1 MNKIRVAIA
10 GGTGYTGGE
19 LFRILL
25 NHPDVEIVSATT
37 TSSEG
42 TRVDSVHRDL
52 IGETDLCFTTELNDP
67 DVIFLCL
74 GHGIS
79 RQFVDTHDIKPT
91 CRIID
96 LGNDFRLDGNYAG
109 RNFVYGLCESAREQ
123 VKTAHDVAN
132 PGCFA
137 TAIQL
142 ATLPLA
148 AAGLINDE
156 IHVTA
161 ITGSTGA
168 GKKPV
173 ETTHFS
179 YRSDN
184 ISIYKLFSH
193 QHLAEIKQN
202 LARVGRHAYGSLAV
216 ASISPDPH
224 AARCK
229 GPQDH
234 LPSRSRP
241 LAVGGTTSPS
251 PDDMLKS
258 NATKGETPVVNFVP
272 LRGDFARGIFASVY
286 TKAVDGMTLEDYR
299 KLYEDYYAA
308 SPFVFHSNEGI
319 SMKEV
324 VNTNKGL
331 VHVELHDGYVHI
343 ASCIDNL
350 VKGAA
355 GQAVQNMNLMFGLP
369 EDTGLRLKP
378 SAF

>member
-1 MNKIRVAIA
+1 MNGMDKIRVAIA

-25 NHPDVEIVSATT
+25 NHPDVEIVAATT

-42 TRVDSVHRDL
+42 TSVASVHRDL
-52 IGETDLCFTTELNDP
+52 FGETDLCFGKDLNDP

-79 RQFVDTHDIKPT
+79 RQFVDTHEIKPE

-96 LGNDFRLDGNYAG
+96 LGNDFRLDGDYAG
-109 RNFVYGLCESAREQ
+109 RHFVYGLCESAREQ
-123 VKTAHDVAN
+123 VKQAHDIAN

-142 ATLPLA
+142 AALPLA
-148 AAGLINDE
+148 QAGLIHDE

-184 ISIYKLFSH
+184 ISIYKLFTH

-202 LARVGRHAYGSLAV
+202 LHRVGGKE
-216 ASISPDPH
+216 
-224 AARCK
+224 C
-229 GPQDH
+229 
-234 LPSRSRP
+234 
-241 LAVGGTTSPS
+241 T
-251 PDDMLKS
+251 
-258 NATKGETPVVNFVP
+258 VNFVP

-286 TKAVDGMTLEDYR
+286 TRATEGMSEADYR
-299 KLYEDYYAA
+299 KLFEDYYEE

-369 EDTGLRLKP
+369 EDRGLRLKP

>member
-1 MNKIRVAIA
+1 MKKIRVAIA

-25 NHPDVEIVSATT
+25 NHPNVEIVAATT

-42 TRVDSVHRDL
+42 TPVASVHRDL
-52 IGETDLCFTTELNDP
+52 IGETDLCFGKELNDP

-79 RQFVDTHDIKPT
+79 RQFVDTHDIKPE

-96 LGNDFRLDGNYAG
+96 LGNDFRLDGDYAG
-109 RNFVYGLCESAREQ
+109 RKFVYGLCESAREDIR
-123 VKTAHDVAN
+123 KAHDVAN

-148 AAGLINDE
+148 ASDLIKDE

-168 GKKPV
+168 GKKPG

-179 YRSDN
+179 YRDNN
-184 ISIYKLFSH
+184 ISIYKLFTH
-193 QHLAEIKQN
+193 QHLAEIRQN
-202 LARVGRHAYGSLAV
+202 LVRVGAES
-216 ASISPDPH
+216 
-224 AARCK
+224 
-229 GPQDH
+229 
-234 LPSRSRP
+234 
-241 LAVGGTTSPS
+241 
-251 PDDMLKS
+251 
-258 NATKGETPVVNFVP
+258 PVVNFVP
-272 LRGDFARGIFASVY
+272 LRGDFTRGIFASVY
-286 TKAVDGMTLEDYR
+286 TKAVEGMTEEDYR
-299 KLYEDYYAA
+299 KIFEDYYSE

-331 VHVELHDGYVHI
+331 VHVEVHNGYVHI
-343 ASCIDNL
+343 ASAIDNL

-369 EDTGLRLKP
+369 ETTGLKLKP

>member
-1 MNKIRVAIA
+1 MNKKIRVAIA

-25 NHPDVEIVSATT
+25 NHPDVEIVAATT

-42 TRVDSVHRDL
+42 TPVASVHRDL
-52 IGETDLCFTTELNDP
+52 IGETDLCFGHELNDP

-79 RQFVDTHDIKPT
+79 REFVDTHDIKPS

-96 LGNDFRLDGNYAG
+96 LGNDFRLDGDYAG
-109 RNFVYGLCESAREQ
+109 RHFVYGLCESAREEIRQ
-123 VKTAHDVAN
+123 AHDVAN

-142 ATLPLA
+142 AALPLA

-193 QHLAEIKQN
+193 QHLAEIRQN
-202 LARVGRHAYGSLAV
+202 LGRVA
-216 ASISPDPH
+216 
-224 AARCK
+224 
-229 GPQDH
+229 QD
-234 LPSRSRP
+234 
-241 LAVGGTTSPS
+241 
-251 PDDMLKS
+251 
-258 NATKGETPVVNFVP
+258 TKTPIVNFVP

-286 TKAVDGMTLEDYR
+286 TRAAEGMTLEDYR
-299 KLYEDYYAA
+299 KLYEDYYAD
-308 SPFVFHSNEGI
+308 SPFVFHSAEGI

-369 EDTGLRLKP
+369 EDRGLRLKP

>member
-1 MNKIRVAIA
+1 MSNKIKVAIA

-25 NHPDVEIVSATT
+25 NHPNAEIVAATT

-42 TRVDSVHRDL
+42 TPVASVHRDL
-52 IGETDLCFTTELNDP
+52 IGETDLCFSTELNDP

-79 RQFVDTHDIKPT
+79 RQFVDTHDIKPS

-123 VKTAHDVAN
+123 VKQAHDVAN

-142 ATLPLA
+142 AVLPLA
-148 AAGLINDE
+148 SAGLINDE
-156 IHVTA
+156 VHVTA

-168 GKKPV
+168 GKKPG

-179 YRSDN
+179 YRTDN
-184 ISIYKLFSH
+184 ISIYKLFTH

-202 LARVGRHAYGSLAV
+202 LVRVGGN
-216 ASISPDPH
+216 IED
-224 AARCK
+224 
-229 GPQDH
+229 
-234 LPSRSRP
+234 
-241 LAVGGTTSPS
+241 
-251 PDDMLKS
+251 
-258 NATKGETPVVNFVP
+258 PVVNFVP

-286 TKAVDGMTLEDYR
+286 TKATEGMTLEDYR
-299 KLYEDYYAA
+299 KLYEDYYDA
-308 SPFVFHSNEGI
+308 SPFVFHSAEGI

>member
-1 MNKIRVAIA
+1 MSKIRVAIA

-25 NHPDVEIVSATT
+25 NHPEVEIVSATT

-42 TRVDSVHRDL
+42 TPVTSVHRDL
-52 IGETDLCFTTELNDP
+52 IGETDLCFSTELNDP

-79 RQFVDTHDIKPT
+79 RQFVDTHDIKPE

-96 LGNDFRLDGNYAG
+96 LGNDFRLDGDYAG
-109 RNFVYGLCESAREQ
+109 RHFVYGLCESAREQ
-123 VKTAHDVAN
+123 VKQAHDVAN

-148 AAGLINDE
+148 AAGLITDE

-193 QHLAEIKQN
+193 QHLAEIRQN
-202 LARVGRHAYGSLAV
+202 LARVS
-216 ASISPDPH
+216 SDSEP
-224 AARCK
+224 K
-229 GPQDH
+229 
-234 LPSRSRP
+234 
-241 LAVGGTTSPS
+241 
-251 PDDMLKS
+251 
-258 NATKGETPVVNFVP
+258 VNFVP
-272 LRGDFARGIFASVY
+272 FRGDFARGIFASVY
-286 TKAVDGMTLEDYR
+286 TKAVEGMTQDDYR

-343 ASCIDNL
+343 ASAIDNL

-369 EDTGLRLKP
+369 EDCGLRLKP

>member
-1 MNKIRVAIA
+1 MNKKIRVAIA

-25 NHPDVEIVSATT
+25 NHPHVEIVAATT

-42 TRVDSVHRDL
+42 TPVTSVHRDL
-52 IGETDLCFTTELNDP
+52 IGETDLCFGLELNNP

-79 RQFVDTHDIKPT
+79 RQFVDTHDIST
-91 CRIID
+91 DCRIID

-109 RNFVYGLCESAREQ
+109 RHFVYGLCESARED
-123 VKTAHDVAN
+123 VRKAHDVAN

-148 AAGLINDE
+148 AAGLISDE

-168 GKKPV
+168 GKKPG

-202 LARVGRHAYGSLAV
+202 LCRVMKPEDLHA
-216 ASISPDPH
+216 
-224 AARCK
+224 
-229 GPQDH
+229 GPSE
-234 LPSRSRP
+234 PI
-241 LAVGGTTSPS
+241 
-251 PDDMLKS
+251 
-258 NATKGETPVVNFVP
+258 VNFVP

-286 TKAVDGMTLEDYR
+286 TRAAEGMSQDDYR
-299 KLYEDYYAA
+299 KLFEDYYAE
-308 SPFVFHSNEGI
+308 SPFVFHSSEGI
-319 SMKEV
+319 SMKEI
-324 VNTNKGL
+324 VNTNKAL
-331 VHVELHDGYVHI
+331 VHVELHKGYVHI
-343 ASCIDNL
+343 ASAIDNL

-369 EDTGLRLKP
+369 EDTGLHLKP

>member
-1 MNKIRVAIA
+1 MDKKIRVAIA

-25 NHPDVEIVSATT
+25 NHPSVEIVAATT
-37 TSSEG
+37 TSSED
-42 TRVDSVHRDL
+42 TPVASVHRDL
-52 IGETDLCFTTELNDP
+52 IGETKLCFGKDLNDP
-67 DVIFLCL
+67 DVIFLGL

-79 RQFVDTHDIKPT
+79 RQFVDTHEIGPD

-96 LGNDFRLDGNYAG
+96 LGNDFRLDGDYAG
-109 RNFVYGLCESAREQ
+109 RHFVYGLCESAREE
-123 VKTAHDVAN
+123 VRNAHDVAN

-168 GKKPV
+168 GKKPG

-184 ISIYKLFSH
+184 ISIYKLFTH
-193 QHLAEIKQN
+193 QHLAEIRQN
-202 LARVGRHAYGSLAV
+202 LRKVSEDKLEA
-216 ASISPDPH
+216 
-224 AARCK
+224 K
-229 GPQDH
+229 
-234 LPSRSRP
+234 
-241 LAVGGTTSPS
+241 
-251 PDDMLKS
+251 
-258 NATKGETPVVNFVP
+258 VNFVP
-272 LRGDFARGIFASVY
+272 LRGDFTRGIFASVY
-286 TKAVDGMTLEDYR
+286 TRAEEGMSQQDYQ
-299 KLYEDYYAA
+299 KLYEDYYAS
-308 SPFVFHSNEGI
+308 SPFVFHSAEGI

-343 ASCIDNL
+343 ASAIDNL

-369 EDTGLRLKP
+369 EDRGLHLKP